1 MAAFFPALHA
11 LQLKS
16 DALTDAGLACLTRLS
31 RLEQLELVDCEAVMG
46 CGLSSLLRA
55 LPRLMV
61 RLLCSPLCNVAPQ
74 GLLVQALDWVSPSS
88 FSNERAL

>member
-1 MAAFFPALHA
+1 MAAFFPALRA

-16 DALTDAGLACLTRLS
+16 DALTDGGLACLTRLA

-46 CGLSSLLRA
+46 CGLPALLRA

-61 RLLCSPLCNVAPQ
+61 CPQ
-74 GLLVQALDWVSPSS
+74 YFSHQKHGFTDPSGTGG
-88 FSNERAL
+88 